1 MNDYLQAVL
10 MILLTVVLYYGSKRL
25 QDKYKNPFLN
35 PALIASIG
43 IIVVLLVFGV
53 SYKGYMKGGN
63 WINHVLNATVVCV
76 AYKV

>member
-43 IIVVLLVFGV
+43 IIVVLLVFW
-53 SYKGYMKGGN
+53 SE
-63 WINHVLNATVVCV
+63 L
-76 AYKV
+76 